1 MQILLSEVEERHA
14 ALVELLQRAS
24 CRRHIPSE
32 PGEARENT
40 DRFLAAASRHGA
52 ATARVL
58 LPAVKRHV
66 HAGKAEVR
74 DFVRLSRRL
83 DRMLIRAKAK
93 QYGQA
98 QTVHQPWTS
107 VWNGVHN
114 QLTQTLAAERRL
126 VAMLRQHLC
135 IEDERRLQNHF
146 TLAIAVAP
154 TRPHPCLPRTG
165 TAGHLTRLIWSR
177 LDAVWDELE
186 GRVTSVAPTAV
197 VRPAVADRAIA
208 AGRSTAFGRPAAVPA
223 SVIPLPVARGQA
235 AHLLA
240 SVESRNTLLP

>member
-1 MQILLSEVEERHA
+1 MLILLSEVEERHA
-14 ALVELLQRAS
+14 ALMELLQRAS
-24 CRRHIPSE
+24 CRRNIPSE

-58 LPAVKRHV
+58 LPAVRRHL
-66 HAGKAEVR
+66 HAGRAEVR

-83 DRMLIRAKAK
+83 ERMLIRAKAK

-98 QTVHQPWTS
+98 QTVHQPWNS
-107 VWNGVHN
+107 VWNGVRSR
-114 QLTQTLAAERRL
+114 LTQTLAAERRL

-135 IEDERRLQNHF
+135 TEDERRLHNHF
-146 TLAIAVAP
+146 GLAIAMAP

-165 TAGHLTRLIWSR
+165 PAGHLARLICSR
-177 LDAVWDELE
+177 FDAIWDELE
-186 GRVTSVAPTAV
+186 GRVTSVAP
-197 VRPAVADRAIA
+197 
-208 AGRSTAFGRPAAVPA
+208 A
-223 SVIPLPVARGQA
+223 SVVPLALARGQA
-235 AHLLA
+235 PHLLA